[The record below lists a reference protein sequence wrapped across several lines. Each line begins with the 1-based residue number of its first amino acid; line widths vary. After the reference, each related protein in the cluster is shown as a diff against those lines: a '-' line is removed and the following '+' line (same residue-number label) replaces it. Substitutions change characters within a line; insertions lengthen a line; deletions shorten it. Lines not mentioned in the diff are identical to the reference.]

1 MTKARDLADFKLTNI
16 SDDGTG
22 GTKVASGTTAERGST
37 TGQIRFNSTTGL
49 AEYYNGS
56 EFKSIDSPPIASSVN
71 LSNVESSSLPANIV
85 ITGSSFNNA
94 SVKFIG
100 NDGTEYTSASVTTN
114 SGSQVTAQI
123 PTSVTSANEPFD
135 VKLTNTS
142 GLSSTIEDAFNV
154 DASPVFGVAAG
165 SLGSL
170 ADTGRAASNLT
181 AITASDDEGDTVTF
195 SITTGSAPAG
205 LTFNSNGTWSGTANQ
220 VSSLTTST
228 FTVTASDGTN
238 TTTRQYTITVN
249 PTVASGGTTN
259 SYTIGSTNYISHTF
273 LSSGTFTLNANQAV
287 DYMIVAG
294 GGSGGSH
301 NIVSS
306 TGAGGGGA
314 GGFRT
319 FTSVSLTAGSFTAT
333 VGTGGTAGVSSNGG
347 SFCTSGVNSTFNSQ
361 TSTGGGRGG
370 ARNNSTFHDDT
381 TSFNAASNGGSGGGT
396 GYDYPTASGNGNTP
410 STSPSQGH
418 NGGTGTSS
426 AGYLG
431 GGGGGS
437 GADGGSY
444 GGTQAGHGGAGTN
457 NNYRTGSNIMYAAG
471 GGAGAGAGTNYLRG
485 NGGSSIGGSG
495 GDDND
500 YSTAATQNTGS
511 GGGGAGGASNYSQAT
526 AGANGIIVIR
536 YAV

>member
-1 MTKARDLADFKLTNI
+1 MTKARDLANFNLTNI

-22 GTKVASGTTAERGST
+22 GTKVASGTTAERGNT

-56 EFKSIDSPPIASSVN
+56 EFKSIDSPPVALNVN

-85 ITGSSFNNA
+85 ITGNGFNSA

-114 SGSQVTAQI
+114 SSSQVTAEI

-135 VKLTNTS
+135 VKLINSS
-142 GLSSTIEDAFNV
+142 GLATTLEDAFNV
-154 DASPVFGVAAG
+154 DASPVFSVSAG
-165 SLGSL
+165 SLGTL
-170 ADTGRAASNLT
+170 ADTDRAASNLT
-181 AITASDDEGDTVTF
+181 AITATDDEGDTVTF

-205 LTFNSNGTWSGTANQ
+205 LTLNSNGTWSGTANQ

-238 TTTRQYTITVN
+238 TSTRQYTITVN
-249 PTVASGGTTN
+249 PVVATGGTTN
-259 SYTIGSTNYISHTF
+259 SYTVGGVDYISHTF
-273 LSSGTFTLNANQAV
+273 LSSGTFTLNQNKTV

-301 NIVSS
+301 NITSS

-319 FTSVSLTAGSFTAT
+319 FTNVSLTAGSFTAT
-333 VGTGGTAGVSSNGG
+333 VGTGGTAGVSVLNGAMH
-347 SFCTSGVNSTFNSQ
+347 TSGTDSTFNSH

-370 ARNNSTFHDDT
+370 ARTQSTPDVVET
-381 TSFNAASNGGSGGGT
+381 QFNAAENGGSGGGA
-396 GYDYPTASGNGNTP
+396 GYDYPNDPGNGNTP
-410 STSPSQGH
+410 STSPSQGN
-418 NGGTGTSS
+418 NGGTGYSS
-426 AGYLG
+426 GYYLG

-437 GADGGSY
+437 GSV
-444 GGTQAGHGGAGTN
+444 GGTYSGSQAGHGGTGTN
-457 NNYRTGSNIMYAAG
+457 NDYRTGSNIMYAAG
-471 GGAGAGAGTNYLRG
+471 GGGGAGAGTSYLRG

-511 GGGGAGGASNYSQAT
+511 GGGGAGGASNYSEAT
-526 AGANGIIVIR
+526 AGADGIIVIR